1 MATVQLLKAFDFAS
15 DQDWDWEVTAA
26 SATSITI
33 SNGSYKQTVT
43 GTFTF
48 DATTGMPSGTVTAT
62 SFFFNNEEVYRVTDM
77 AHDATR
83 IAQFAETEG
92 DTQQTY
98 AFVFSGS
105 DTFNGS
111 AFADG
116 LKGYA
121 GNDVFNA
128 GAGNDR
134 INGGAGNDIINGQD
148 GLDTAVFSGAR
159 ANYTVT
165 RTANGFTVVDKTG
178 AEGSDT
184 LTGVERLVFGDGA
197 GVALDVDVA
206 SRAGQAYRLYKAA
219 FARIPDAGGVGFFL
233 SNMDKGT
240 SLVAVAQGFIA
251 SDEYKQAYGN
261 ALTNRD
267 LVTKYYENI
276 LGRAPEKAGLDYWAN
291 ALDNKLVTVAEAL
304 AFISESNENVTGTA
318 ALIANGFDYTY
329 YG

>member
-1 MATVQLLKAFDFAS
+1 MATVQLFKAFDFAS
-15 DQDWDWEVTAA
+15 NQDWDWEVTAA

-33 SNGSYKQTVT
+33 ANGTYKQTVT
-43 GTFTF
+43 GAFTF
-48 DATTGMPSGTVTAT
+48 DPTGMPSGTVSAS

-98 AFVFSGS
+98 AFVFSGNDS
-105 DTFNGS
+105 FTGS

-116 LKGYA
+116 LMGYA
-121 GNDVFNA
+121 GNDSFSA

-134 INGGAGNDIINGQD
+134 INGGAGNDSINGQD

-178 AEGSDT
+178 AEGTDT
-184 LTGVERLVFGDGA
+184 LTGVERLVFADG
-197 GVALDVDVA
+197 GVALDVD
-206 SRAGQAYRLYKAA
+206 SSSLGGQAYRIYKAA
-219 FARIPDAGGVGFFL
+219 FARTPDSGGVGFWMSAL
-233 SNMDKGT
+233 DKGM
-240 SLVAVAQGFIA
+240 SLVDIATGFIA
-251 SDEYKQAYGN
+251 SDEYKTAYGTN
-261 ALTNRD
+261 LSNRD
-267 LVTKYYENI
+267 LITKYYENI
-276 LGRAPEKAGLDYWAN
+276 LGRAPEQGGLDFWVGV
-291 ALDNKLVTVAEAL
+291 LDNKQASVAQVL
-304 AFISESNENVTGTA
+304 ASISESGENITGTA
-318 ALIANGFDYTY
+318 ALIANGFDFTP